1 MKAIVVD
8 VSRKSSYKKVISFL
22 SHHNDAEI
30 IYTFDYLYN
39 RYASIED
46 LLSDLDELSDTFFVN
61 SCAYYDM
68 VISIL
73 GILRKTSVDSIIIY
87 SPQIDESSRLSSEWL
102 YDNYI
107 LHFTTYSDMKLEIN
121 FAKMLNIIKPRTIPL
136 KAILERFSLKNT
148 ISMTSAN
155 DDYYDNDDDDDFL
168 DIFKLSSFI

>member
-8 VSRKSSYKKVISFL
+8 VSRNSSYKKVISFL

-39 RYASIED
+39 RYASIE
-46 LLSDLDELSDTFFVN
+46 E
-61 SCAYYDM
+61 
-68 VISIL
+68 
-73 GILRKTSVDSIIIY
+73 
-87 SPQIDESSRLSSEWL
+87 
-102 YDNYI
+102 
-107 LHFTTYSDMKLEIN
+107 
-121 FAKMLNIIKPRTIPL
+121 MLNIYKPRTIPL

-168 DIFKLSSFI
+168 DIFKLSSFIIDRSFNTH